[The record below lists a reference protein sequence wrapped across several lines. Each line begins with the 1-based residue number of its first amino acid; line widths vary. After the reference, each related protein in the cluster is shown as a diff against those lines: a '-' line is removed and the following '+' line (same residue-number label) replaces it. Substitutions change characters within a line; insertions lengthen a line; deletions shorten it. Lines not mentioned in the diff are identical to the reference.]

1 MPGLALA
8 WATYTPTYSSWK
20 LQGSIRDDPRFLW
33 AAAGVWAVSG
43 IYIISFRLI
52 SHANP
57 CTELFFQLAELFNL
71 HAHITL
77 RNLRPPGTKTRA
89 IPRGFGFN
97 LVSCPNYLWEIVS
110 WAVIAGMTNNIYGGF
125 LSHQ

>member
-43 IYIISFRLI
+43 IYIIFLRLI

-57 CTELFFQLAELFNL
+57 CTKLSFSLQNSLTSTPTLHYAIYARQAQKRGRFQGDLALTL
-71 HAHITL
+71 YHAQIICGKSSVG
-77 RNLRPPGTKTRA
+77 R
-89 IPRGFGFN
+89 
-97 LVSCPNYLWEIVS
+97 
-110 WAVIAGMTNNIYGGF
+110 
-125 LSHQ
+125 